1 MAAMTATRHL
11 TVRTVP
17 TMTTTTMTTTSAPS
31 TPPMRSPTF
40 EEALEEAPEG
50 EMDFDM
56 LFEHEGPG
64 REAEAEAEAEAARAA
79 RERAREGFDVGS
91 VVIRCARL
99 LCAPRG
105 EKALRALR
113 ALKRVKRE
121 LASEEGEDLFKD
133 DSRRAHVR
141 ESGLETLAT
150 ALRSYDPSAFGGLER
165 TRSALPN
172 VDSEALHKLDHAYLW
187 LPPDATPFAAEYA
200 SVEERIII
208 EPNLRSHFVV
218 GRASESYARLV
229 DALPECFV
237 GSFKQ
242 ISEIVHFISSH
253 MLDSFRESG
262 LDVPPWRRPSALTS
276 KWTVCLS
283 DVCNRNAAPSPSRS
297 PSGPFDFFSTT
308 FDGGRPGAGKILT
321 YAEE

>member
-1 MAAMTATRHL
+1 MAATVMAPARLRDDQRHHHRL
-11 TVRTVP
+11 DVQ
-17 TMTTTTMTTTSAPS
+17 TMTTTTTTT
-31 TPPMRSPTF
+31 RRTF
-40 EEALEEAPEG
+40 EDAREG
-50 EMDFDM
+50 DMEFDM
-56 LFEHEGPG
+56 LFEPEESG
-64 REAEAEAEAEAARAA
+64 RDAEAEAAEAEARAA
-79 RERAREGFDVGS
+79 RDRAREGFDVGS

-113 ALKRVKRE
+113 ALKRLKRE
-121 LASEEGEDLFKD
+121 VGSEEGEDLFKD

-141 ESGLETLAT
+141 ESGLEALAT
-150 ALRSYDPSAFGGLER
+150 ALRSYDPSAFGGLEQA
-165 TRSALPN
+165 RSALPN
-172 VDSEALHKLDHAYLW
+172 ADSEAIHKLDHAYLW
-187 LPPDATPFAAEYA
+187 LPPDATPFTAEYA
-200 SVEERIII
+200 STEERIII

-218 GRASESYARLV
+218 GRATESYARLV

-283 DVCNRNAAPSPSRS
+283 DGSTKSPSPSPSRS
-297 PSGPFDFFSTT
+297 PSGPFDFFATA
-308 FDGGRPGAGKILT
+308 FDAGRPSTGKILT
-321 YAEE
+321 DAEE

>member
-1 MAAMTATRHL
+1 MAAMMATRHL
-11 TVRTVP
+11 TVQTVP
-17 TMTTTTMTTTSAPS
+17 PTTTTTTSAPS

-40 EEALEEAPEG
+40 EEALEGDME
-50 EMDFDM
+50 FDM
-56 LFEHEGPG
+56 LFEHEESG
-64 REAEAEAEAEAARAA
+64 RDAEEEAEAEARAA

-165 TRSALPN
+165 ARSALPN
-172 VDSEALHKLDHAYLW
+172 ADSEALHKLDHAYLW
-187 LPPDATPFAAEYA
+187 LPPDVTPFAAEYA

-283 DVCNRNAAPSPSRS
+283 DGSTKSASPSPSRS
-297 PSGPFDFFSTT
+297 PSGPFDCFSTA
-308 FDGGRPGAGKILT
+308 FDAGRPGAGKILT